1 MRTGRP
7 PRPAS
12 PGSRTTITVRI
23 SAEVKNAL
31 IEQADALDLS
41 ISEYLTTLVAR
52 DLAPELAELA
62 ALPHA

>member
-1 MRTGRP
+1 M
-7 PRPAS
+7 
-12 PGSRTTITVRI
+12 TVRL

-52 DLAPELAELA
+52 DLAETEPGFTA
-62 ALPHA
+62 PV

>member
-12 PGSRTTITVRI
+12 PGSRTTITIRI

-41 ISEYLTTLVAR
+41 ISEYITTLVAR
-52 DLAPELAELA
+52 DLAETEPGFTLR
-62 ALPHA
+62 P